1 MFIYTSR
8 VPEKFFLVIMSHEWN
23 DDKSQDYLSGI
34 LQQGASMDAASKA
47 LAKDA
52 VGWQHEFILHQPLI
66 PFDYNINEAGRWVD
80 GGGKT
85 VEELNDPNDIGGD
98 RIGRTLHAES
108 GLMSNPDVKMAATI
122 SPDLGYGRSF
132 VYLYSRGE
140 NNTIKALAVEFK
152 GTDAQLQRFFTGL
165 GLQGGA
171 DISKSADQNQALFF
185 TKEVGVNQIFEE
197 AKNSLSGDSSQNE
210 YLDRLSRSTSAYPLL
225 LEERNR
231 QVEQYAAKA
240 LETMLAQE
248 NVRQGLAMAVFG
260 VIELAS
266 QTTDS
271 TAKHIYEG
279 SVETISGVFEYISKR
294 HDDESRSIIA
304 PEFSNE
310 DWVIPS
316 TVEALLMQQEH
327 TESLLLLSTE
337 PDESLHLSES
347 ELVSVWKQIAKD
359 SLQLSTEQSDFLY
372 TDVQE
377 AYEITKTAE
386 QILVRSISDESMPI
400 GGALFALDVLSG
412 NMEEFSIEHQVPTAA
427 ESHNENSEDSSV
439 PVVIIKEDKTT
450 HILEEKGISAELI
463 EVTNELLEQQKSG
476 VNDSSSVD
484 YETLILTVDMLQ
496 ILHQASQ
503 SERMHIVTTEKK
515 HVQERIE
522 SLHEILLDLIHHNQN
537 SEPTAVPRAYTDRE
551 INDTRRAS
559 ESISEAQHVR
569 QFSFAVTVML
579 LYKYMNYFSSLEKI
593 QSVLQ
598 RQREHGTDT
607 ATSPMSL
614 YESIK
619 DSPDGIIRKEPS
631 SWLLFAIIWHLAMI
645 REQGF
650 AQSTGTNKQKTKK
663 KKDKKIY
670 PNTVS
675 IGIRTPG
682 NITVPSGVI
691 YAFSHAMIEL

>member
-1 MFIYTSR
+1 MVS
-8 VPEKFFLVIMSHEWN
+8 MSHEWN
-23 DDKSQDYLSGI
+23 DDKSQDYLSSI
-34 LQQGASMDAASKA
+34 LAQGASMDAASKA

-66 PFDYNINEAGRWVD
+66 PFDYDVNEEGRWVD

-85 VEELNDPNDIGGD
+85 VEQLNDPNDIGGD

-140 NNTIKALAVEFK
+140 NNTIKALAVEFQ

-171 DISKSADQNQALFF
+171 DISNSSDQNKALFF
-185 TKEVGVNQIFEE
+185 TKEVGANQIFEE

-210 YLDRLSRSTSAYPLL
+210 YLDRLSQSVSAYPLL

-231 QVEQYAAKA
+231 QVEQYANKA
-240 LETMLAQE
+240 LETMLSQE
-248 NVRQGLAMAVFG
+248 NVRQGLAMAVYG

-294 HDDESRSIIA
+294 HDDDESRTVIA
-304 PEFSNE
+304 PEYSYE

-316 TVEALLMQQEH
+316 TVEALLTQQEF
-327 TESLLLLSTE
+327 TEPMLLLSTE
-337 PDESLHLSES
+337 PDESPHLSES
-347 ELVSVWKQIAKD
+347 ELVSVWKHIAMD
-359 SLQLSTEQSDFLY
+359 TLHLSEEQSDSLY
-372 TDVQE
+372 VDVRE
-377 AYEITKTAE
+377 AYDVVKTAQ

-400 GGALFALDVLSG
+400 GGAFFALDVLSG
-412 NMEEFSIEHQVPTAA
+412 NVEEFSIIQQVSTAV
-427 ESHNENSEDSSV
+427 ESHDENLEDSNV
-439 PVVIIKEDKTT
+439 PVVITKEDKTI
-450 HILEEKGISAELI
+450 HILEEKGISSELI
-463 EVTNELLEQQKSG
+463 EVTKELLEQQKSG
-476 VNDSSSVD
+476 AKDSSPVD

-496 ILHQASQ
+496 KLHNAPQ
-503 SERMHIVTTEKK
+503 SEQVHIVITEKK

-522 SLHEILLDLIHHNQN
+522 SLHEILLDLIRHNRN
-537 SEPTAVPRAYTDRE
+537 SEPTAEPRAYTDRE
-551 INDTRRAS
+551 ITDTRRAS

-598 RQREHGTDT
+598 RQCEHRKDT

-619 DSPDGIIRKEPS
+619 DSPDGIIQKEPS

-650 AQSTGTNKQKTKK
+650 AQSTGKTTQKTKK
-663 KKDKKIY
+663 KNDKKVY
-670 PNTVS
+670 SNTTS
-675 IGIRTPG
+675 IAIQTPG
-682 NITVPSGVI
+682 NNTVPSGVI

>member
-1 MFIYTSR
+1 M
-8 VPEKFFLVIMSHEWN
+8 VIMSHEWN
-23 DDKSQDYLSGI
+23 DDKSQDYLSSI
-34 LQQGASMDAASKA
+34 LAQGASMDAASKA

-66 PFDYNINEAGRWVD
+66 PFDYNVNEEGRWVD

-85 VEELNDPNDIGGD
+85 VEQLNDPNDIGGD

-108 GLMSNPDVKMAATI
+108 GLMSNPEIKMTATI

-140 NNTIKALAVEFK
+140 NNTIKALAVEFQ
-152 GTDAQLQRFFTGL
+152 GTDAQLQRFFTGI

-171 DISKSADQNQALFF
+171 DISNSSDQNQALFL

-210 YLDRLSRSTSAYPLL
+210 YLDRLSQSASAYPLL

-231 QVEQYAAKA
+231 QVEQYANKA
-240 LETMLAQE
+240 LETMLSQE
-248 NVRQGLAMAVFG
+248 NVRQGLAMAVYG

-266 QTTDS
+266 QTTEF

-294 HDDESRSIIA
+294 HDDDESRTIIA
-304 PEFSNE
+304 PEYSYE
-310 DWVIPS
+310 DWVIPT
-316 TVEALLMQQEH
+316 TVDALLTQQEL
-327 TESLLLLSTE
+327 TEPMLLLSTE
-337 PDESLHLSES
+337 PDESRHLSES
-347 ELVSVWKQIAKD
+347 ELVSVWKHVAMD
-359 SLQLSTEQSDFLY
+359 TLHLSEEQSDALY
-372 TDVQE
+372 VDVQE
-377 AYEITKTAE
+377 AYDVVKTAE

-400 GGALFALDVLSG
+400 GGAFFALDVLSG
-412 NMEEFSIEHQVPTAA
+412 NVEEFSIAQQVSTAV
-427 ESHNENSEDSSV
+427 ESHDENSEDSSV
-439 PVVIIKEDKTT
+439 PVFITMEDKTI

-463 EVTNELLEQQKSG
+463 EVTKELLEQQKSG
-476 VNDSSSVD
+476 ANGSSSVD

-496 ILHQASQ
+496 KLHQAPQ
-503 SERMHIVTTEKK
+503 SERIRIVFTEKK

-522 SLHEILLDLIHHNQN
+522 SLHEMLLDLIHHNQN
-537 SEPTAVPRAYTDRE
+537 SEPTAVPRGYTDRE
-551 INDTRRAS
+551 ITDTRRAS
-559 ESISEAQHVR
+559 ESISEVQHVR

-579 LYKYMNYFSSLEKI
+579 LFKYMNYFSSLEKI

-607 ATSPMSL
+607 VTSPMTL
-614 YESIK
+614 CESIK
-619 DSPDGIIRKEPS
+619 DSPEGIIQKEPS

-650 AQSTGTNKQKTKK
+650 AQSSGANKQKTKK
-663 KKDKKIY
+663 KNDKKVHS
-670 PNTVS
+670 NTTS
-675 IGIRTPG
+675 IATQTPG
-682 NITVPSGVI
+682 NNIVPRGVI